1 MTRNLLFGLL
11 LAWGSFGASAQEAD
25 STALQASPE
34 AQRANDSLQRQ
45 EEQAVQRQMAEGG
58 VQFERVE
65 KREINP
71 LAPSKAAFYSAVLP
85 GLGQIY
91 NRRYWKAPI
100 VWAAIGTGTY
110 VYIYN
115 DDLYDRF
122 RTAFKRRLAGFTDDE
137 FYDLNPND
145 DITPATPDL
154 SDEALQDAQE
164 RYQRDRDLA
173 LLITIG
179 LYALNI
185 IDANVDAHLKQYN
198 VDEDLSMEVQPY
210 LENNPI
216 DGSPHYG
223 LAVNIR
229 F

>member
-1 MTRNLLFGLL
+1 M
-11 LAWGSFGASAQEAD
+11 GASVHAQDQATD
-25 STALQASPE
+25 STAVRDSTNRQQLA
-34 AQRANDSLQRQ
+34 DSLRTRD
-45 EEQAVQRQMAEGG
+45 EQAVRRQMAEGG
-58 VQFERVE
+58 VRFEQVE

-91 NRRYWKAPI
+91 NRRYWKVPI

-110 VYIYN
+110 AYLYN

-122 RTAFKRRLAGFTDDE
+122 RTAFKRRRAGFTDDE
-137 FYDLNPND
+137 FYDLNKND
-145 DITPATPDL
+145 NVIPTTPDL

-173 LLITIG
+173 LLITIA

-198 VDEDLSMEVQPY
+198 VDENLSMEVKPY
-210 LENNPI
+210 LDTNPI
-216 DGSPHYG
+216 DGNPNYG
-223 LAVNIR
+223 LAMNLR

>member
-1 MTRNLLFGLL
+1 MNKNLIPFLFLFL
-11 LAWGSFGASAQEAD
+11 SGSIWAQDSIPTTAVID
-25 STALQASPE
+25 STYNKTRSKKKE
-34 AQRANDSLQRQ
+34 K
-45 EEQAVQRQMAEGG
+45 AE
-58 VQFERVE
+58 
-65 KREINP
+65 KILEINP

-85 GLGQIY
+85 GLGQAY
-91 NRRYWKAPI
+91 NKRYWKIPI

-110 VYIYN
+110 AYLYN

-122 RTAFKRRLAGFTDDE
+122 RDAFKRRRAGFTDDE
-137 FYDLNPND
+137 FWDLNTSDNVIPTSPN
-145 DITPATPDL
+145 L
-154 SDEALQDAQE
+154 SNDALQDAQE

-198 VDEDLSMEVQPY
+198 VNEELSMRMQPY
-210 LENNPI
+210 LQANPI
-216 DGSPHYG
+216 TGEPNYG
-223 LAVNIR
+223 LAFHIN